1 VTDAKRK
8 AAGVGNRLVVASL
21 NRAKA
26 REIACILCDEELDFE
41 AVSLADFSEISLPPE
56 TGATFAANAVAKA
69 RHVAEATCLCAIAD
83 DSGVEVAALGGE
95 PGIRSARFAG
105 EGATDEDR
113 CRKVLCLMEGVP
125 DDRRRARFRC
135 AAAFAAPG
143 GDELLAEGVCEGW
156 IARSAAGTGG
166 FGYDPIFVPDGHEC
180 TMAQMTAE
188 EKHAISHRGRALRRL
203 AKLLRRRRGPADVG

>member
-1 VTDAKRK
+1 VTNAERK
-8 AAGVGNRLVVASL
+8 AAGVGGRLVVASL

-26 REIACILCDEELDFE
+26 CEIARILRDEQLDFE
-41 AVSLADFSEISLPPE
+41 VVSLADFPEIALPPE

-69 RHVAEATCLCAIAD
+69 RHVAEATGLSAVAD
-83 DSGVEVAALGGE
+83 DSGLEVDALGGE

-113 CRKVLCLMEGVP
+113 YRKVLCLMEDVP

-135 AAAFAAPG
+135 AAAFAAPE
-143 GDELLAEGVCEGW
+143 GDELLAEGVCEGR
-156 IARSAAGTGG
+156 IARDAAGTGG
-166 FGYDPIFVPDGHEC
+166 FGYDPIFIPEGHEC
-180 TMAQMTAE
+180 TMAQLTAD

-203 AKLLRRRRGPADVG
+203 ATLLRRRGSPAEAG

>member
-1 VTDAKRK
+1 MTDAKRK

-26 REIACILCDEELDFE
+26 REIARILCDEELDFE
-41 AVSLADFSEISLPPE
+41 VVGLADFPELSLPPE

-69 RHVAEATCLCAIAD
+69 RHVTEATGLSAVAD
-83 DSGVEVAALGGE
+83 DSGLEVDALGGE

-113 CRKVLCLMEGVP
+113 YRKVLCLMGDVP
-125 DDRRRARFRC
+125 GDRRRARFRC
-135 AAAFAAPG
+135 AAAFAAPE
-143 GDELLAEGVCEGW
+143 GDELLAEGVCEGR
-156 IARSAAGTGG
+156 IAREAAGTGG

-180 TMAQMTAE
+180 TMAQLTAE

-203 AKLLRRRRGPADVG
+203 AKLLRTRGSPADVG

>member
-26 REIACILCDEELDFE
+26 REIARILCDEKLDFE
-41 AVSLADFSEISLPPE
+41 VVSLADFPEVTLPPE

-69 RHVAEATCLCAIAD
+69 KHVAKATWLSAIAD
-83 DSGVEVAALGGE
+83 DSGLEVDVLGGE

-113 CRKVLCLMEGVP
+113 YRKVLCLMEDVP

-135 AAAFAAPG
+135 ATVFAAPG
-143 GDELLAEGVCEGW
+143 GDELLAEGVCEGR
-156 IARSAAGTGG
+156 IAREAAGTGG
-166 FGYDPIFVPDGHEC
+166 FGYDPIFIPEGQEC
-180 TMAQMTAE
+180 TMAQLTAD

-203 AKLLRRRRGPADVG
+203 AKLLRRRGSSVDLG

>member
-1 VTDAKRK
+1 MTNAERK
-8 AAGVGNRLVVASL
+8 AARVRGRLVVASL

-26 REIACILCDEELDFE
+26 REIARILRDEELDFE
-41 AVSLADFSEISLPPE
+41 VVSLADFPEIALPPE

-69 RHVAEATCLCAIAD
+69 GHVAEATGLSAVAD
-83 DSGVEVAALGGE
+83 DSGLEVDALGGE

-113 CRKVLCLMEGVP
+113 CRKVLCLMADVP

-135 AAAFAAPG
+135 VAAFAAPE
-143 GDELLAEGVCEGW
+143 GDEVLAEGVCEGR
-156 IARSAAGTGG
+156 IGREAAGTGG
-166 FGYDPIFVPDGHEC
+166 FGYDPIFIPEGHEC

-203 AKLLRRRRGPADVG
+203 AKLLRRRGSPAEAG